1 MRRKKSTVFLFIAPA
16 IILFLVFFCYP
27 VLRTFAMSFFNVDSM
42 SSKISTWTFAGLD
55 NYIALDATSF
65 PGALKMLVKVWAYCG
80 AVVCVLALFF
90 AVMLTSGI
98 YGKGFFR
105 SMLYLPNVIPQ
116 IAIGYMWTLYVFS
129 SRFGLLKKFFTAIGW
144 EAMANFGWTSP
155 DNMFVSMCIAYVF
168 SNVGYFVLMYMSAIE
183 SIPKSLY
190 EAASIDGAKPM
201 SQFWHITFPLIR
213 NTLVSSITI
222 WTTRVCAFFA
232 LSRVFA
238 AADTVSPLM
247 FVYNGAFGA
256 ESGRTAVGVAAAAA
270 VVIALI
276 VVVVFMISNLI
287 PKNQDVEV

>member
-1 MRRKKSTVFLFIAPA
+1 M
-16 IILFLVFFCYP
+16 
-27 VLRTFAMSFFNVDSM
+27 
-42 SSKISTWTFAGLD
+42 
-55 NYIALDATSF
+55 
-65 PGALKMLVKVWAYCG
+65 
-80 AVVCVLALFF
+80 
-90 AVMLTSGI
+90 
-98 YGKGFFR
+98 
-105 SMLYLPNVIPQ
+105 
-116 IAIGYMWTLYVFS
+116 
-129 SRFGLLKKFFTAIGW
+129 
-144 EAMANFGWTSP
+144 
-155 DNMFVSMCIAYVF
+155 
-168 SNVGYFVLMYMSAIE
+168 GYFVLMYMSAIE